1 MTEPNPYAHP
11 GAKFLRVNS
20 KEEAIPQ
27 QENPT
32 QTQYLLSNSKIKDI
46 NCTQLEMSKE
56 AHRIR
61 GRINKLNQKI
71 QNYNGVLQNS
81 YRQASQPR
89 TYDS

>member
-1 MTEPNPYAHP
+1 MNFNNE
-11 GAKFLRVNS
+11 GL
-20 KEEAIPQ
+20 PQ
-27 QENPT
+27 QEMPNPNT
-32 QTQYLLSNSKIKDI
+32 HYLLSNSKIKDI

-71 QNYNGVLQNS
+71 QNYNGVLHNS
-81 YRQASQPR
+81 YRHPSQPK